1 MEKKKMKLW
10 QKILLIISI
19 ILVIFIILTLRKLII
34 LFELDKTS
42 KQFGEHE
49 NYYVETYTTQGNS
62 INITKSYHKD
72 TKYLTTI
79 EISSINSTQK
89 RIITLYSAEGE
100 QISIYEFGNVKKVT
114 VDKELVGENI
124 SVNSYIPSNY
134 GFYNTLLTA
143 ITSSIRKIEHNGK
156 KCYII
161 EYDSNYQIWV
171 DIETGLVVREI
182 NNSFITDYNYKFD
195 IVKDE
200 NIEKPDLT
208 NCTIE

>member
-34 LFELDKTS
+34 LFKLDKTS
-42 KQFGEHE
+42 KEFGEHQ

-62 INITKSYHKD
+62 INITKSYNKD
-72 TKYLTTI
+72 SKYLTTI
-79 EISSINSTQK
+79 EISSINSIQK

-100 QISIYEFGNVKKVT
+100 QISIHEFGNIKRAT
-114 VDKELVGENI
+114 LDEELVGGNVNI
-124 SVNSYIPSNY
+124 LKYIPSNY
-134 GFYNTLLTA
+134 GFFNTLLTA
-143 ITSSIRKIEHNGK
+143 IASNIRTIEHNGK
-156 KCYII
+156 NCYII
-161 EYDSNYQIWV
+161 ESNNNYQIWV

-200 NIEKPDLT
+200 NIVKPDIT

>member
-19 ILVIFIILTLRKLII
+19 IIVIFIILTLRKLII
-34 LFELDKTS
+34 LFKLDKTS
-42 KQFGEHE
+42 KEFGEHG

-72 TKYLTTI
+72 SKYLTTI
-79 EISSINSTQK
+79 EIDSINLKQK
-89 RIITLYSAEGE
+89 RLITLYNTEDE
-100 QISIYEFGNVKKVT
+100 QISIYEFDNVRKAT
-114 VDKELVGENI
+114 IDKELVGGNI

-134 GFYNTLLTA
+134 GFYNILLTA
-143 ITSSIRKIEHNGK
+143 TTSNISKIEHNGK

-161 EYDSNYQIWV
+161 EFNTNYQIWV
-171 DIETGLVVREI
+171 DIETGLVAREI

-195 IVKDE
+195 IIKDE
-200 NIEKPDLT
+200 DIVKPDLT

>member
-1 MEKKKMKLW
+1 MEKKKMKSW
-10 QKILLIISI
+10 QKVLLIISI
-19 ILVIFIILTLRKLII
+19 IIVIFIILTLRKLII

-42 KQFGEHE
+42 KEFGEHE

-62 INITKSYHKD
+62 INVTKSYHKD
-72 TKYLTTI
+72 SKYLTTI
-79 EISSINSTQK
+79 EISSINSMQK
-89 RIITLYSAEGE
+89 RLITLYNAEGE
-100 QISIYEFGNVKKVT
+100 QISIYESGNVKKAT
-114 VDKELVGENI
+114 LDKELVGGNI

-143 ITSSIRKIEHNGK
+143 ITSNISRIEHNGK

-161 EYDSNYQIWV
+161 ESNSNYQIWV

-195 IVKDE
+195 IIKDE
-200 NIEKPDLT
+200 DIVKPDLT